1 MPYTSVLLGGLTYA
15 RTVTTRHT
23 QSGANRPTVGVIRP
37 AEPNDVPAILGL
49 VRELAVYEKE
59 PDAVDAT
66 ESDFRRALFPDHDAP
81 TVFAHVAQI
90 RGETVGMA
98 IWYVTFSTWTGR
110 GGIWLEDLFVSPEHR
125 GSGLGKRLLAA
136 LAELCAERGY
146 GRLEWWVL
154 KWNTPSIGFYD
165 SLGGQPMDEWLTYR
179 LEGEALDALA
189 EGTPG

>member
-23 QSGANRPTVGVIRP
+23 QSGANKSTVGAIRP
-37 AEPNDVPAILGL
+37 AEQNDVPAILAL

-66 ESDFRRALFPDHDAP
+66 ESDFRLALFPEGHAP
-81 TVFAHVAQI
+81 TAFAHVAEVH
-90 RGETVGMA
+90 GEIVGMA

-110 GGIWLEDLFVSPEHR
+110 GGIWLEDLFVLPQHR
-125 GSGLGKRLLAA
+125 GSGLGKRLLAT

-179 LEGEALDALA
+179 LEGQALDALA
-189 EGTPG
+189 ESAPG